1 MDSKPKKNAKNIRHQ
16 NVLESLKDIGEDAAG
31 TLKKDVL
38 RGQDLLDQILGSAH
52 SYSGEISAGESVE
65 MSEVLTGQ
73 REENERLKKQVS
85 NERKIREE
93 EKILTE
99 KKSNELRVQ
108 LQAIMKEV
116 QSLADTTQGLA
127 DEVQVA
133 TLQAPVEPGIY
144 HVIFFEKL
152 LEFIKSFR
160 AKVEDASVWLHATN
174 KRAAKKNYW
183 SKYKKH
189 GGKFLLSA
197 DHYLSRSA
205 G

>member
-1 MDSKPKKNAKNIRHQ
+1 MDTKSKKNTKNVRHQ
-16 NVLESLKDIGEDAAG
+16 NVLESLKDIGDDTAG
-31 TLKKDVL
+31 TLKKEVL
-38 RGQDLLDQILGSAH
+38 RGQDLLDQILGNAR

-65 MSEVLTGQ
+65 MSEVFTGQ
-73 REENERLKKQVS
+73 REENEKLKKQLS
-85 NERKIREE
+85 NERKIQEE

-108 LQAIMKEV
+108 LHAIMKEV
-116 QSLADTTQGLA
+116 QTLADTTQELA

-133 TLQAPVEPGIY
+133 TMQAPVEPGVY
-144 HVIFFEKL
+144 HIIFFEKL

-174 KRAAKKNYW
+174 KRAEKKNYW

-189 GGKFLLSA
+189 GSSFLLSA

>member
-16 NVLESLKDIGEDAAG
+16 NVLESLKDIGGDTAG

-38 RGQDLLDQILGSAH
+38 RGQDLLDQILGNAR

-65 MSEVLTGQ
+65 MSEVFTGQ
-73 REENERLKKQVS
+73 REENEKLKKQIS
-85 NERKIREE
+85 NERQLREE
-93 EKILTE
+93 EKVLTE
-99 KKSNELRVQ
+99 NKSNELRVQ
-108 LQAIMKEV
+108 LQVIMKEV
-116 QSLADTTQGLA
+116 QVLTDTTQGLA

-133 TLQAPVEPGIY
+133 TMQAPVEPGVY
-144 HVIFFEKL
+144 HVIFFQKL

-174 KRAAKKNYW
+174 KRAEKKNYW

-189 GGKFLLSA
+189 GSSFLLSA
-197 DHYLSRSA
+197 DHYLTRSA

>member
-1 MDSKPKKNAKNIRHQ
+1 MDTKQKKNTKNIRHQ
-16 NVLESLKDIGEDAAG
+16 NVLESLKDIGGDTAD

-38 RGQDLLDQILGSAH
+38 RGQDLLDQILGNAR

-65 MSEVLTGQ
+65 MSEVFTGQ
-73 REENERLKKQVS
+73 REENEKLKKQIS
-85 NERKIREE
+85 NERNLREE
-93 EKILTE
+93 EKVLTE
-99 KKSNELRVQ
+99 QKSNELRVQ
-108 LQAIMKEV
+108 LHAIMKEV
-116 QSLADTTQGLA
+116 QALADTTQELA
-127 DEVQVA
+127 NEVQVA
-133 TLQAPVEPGIY
+133 TMQAPVEPGIY

-174 KRAAKKNYW
+174 KRAEKKNYW

-189 GGKFLLSA
+189 GSSFLLSA

>member
-1 MDSKPKKNAKNIRHQ
+1 MDSKPKKNSKNIRHQ
-16 NVLESLKDIGEDAAG
+16 NVLESLKDIGGDTAG

-38 RGQDLLDQILGSAH
+38 RGQDLLDQILGNAR

-65 MSEVLTGQ
+65 MSEVFTGQ
-73 REENERLKKQVS
+73 REENERLKKQVT
-85 NERKIREE
+85 NERQIREE

-116 QSLADTTQGLA
+116 QALADTTQGLA

-133 TLQAPVEPGIY
+133 TMQAPVEPGVY
-144 HVIFFEKL
+144 HIIFFEKL

-197 DHYLSRSA
+197 DHYLTRSA